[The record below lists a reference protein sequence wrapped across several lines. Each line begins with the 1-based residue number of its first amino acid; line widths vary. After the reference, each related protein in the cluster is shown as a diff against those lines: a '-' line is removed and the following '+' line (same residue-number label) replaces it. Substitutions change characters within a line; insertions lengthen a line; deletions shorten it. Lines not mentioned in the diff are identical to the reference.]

1 MTEDLEDAKIEIRK
15 SKVREEIVRTLYADS
30 DLRPTEIFE
39 KIEENVDTTK
49 ENFYQHLKALN
60 GFILDKLEGS
70 KRMTLYSL
78 TDVGRE
84 AAEELGLQQ
93 DDEEQLRGFAYES
106 SLSKERMKEIIDEAN
121 KE

>member
-1 MTEDLEDAKIEIRK
+1 MSEDLEDAKIEIRK
-15 SKVREEIVRTLYADS
+15 SKVREEIVSTLYAES
-30 DLRPTEIFE
+30 DLRPTEVFE
-39 KIEENVDTTK
+39 RIEENVDTTK

-78 TDVGRE
+78 TEVGRE
-84 AAEELGLQQ
+84 AVEELGLQQ

-106 SLSKERMKEIIDEAN
+106 NLSKERMKEIIDEA
-121 KE
+121 KQE